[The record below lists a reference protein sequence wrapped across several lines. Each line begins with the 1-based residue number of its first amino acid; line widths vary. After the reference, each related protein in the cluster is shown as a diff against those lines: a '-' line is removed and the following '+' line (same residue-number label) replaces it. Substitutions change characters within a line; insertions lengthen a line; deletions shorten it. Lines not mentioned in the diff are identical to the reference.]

1 MVNLFSLREKSKYKV
16 LPTFTLK
23 VLEGDGYGV
32 YEIELVDKG
41 MLKGIEEGKTITVYG
56 NVMDRN
62 DSGIPRISGNLI
74 K

>member
-1 MVNLFSLREKSKYKV
+1 
-16 LPTFTLK
+16 
-23 VLEGDGYGV
+23 
-32 YEIELVDKG
+32 

-62 DSGIPRISGNLI
+62 DSGIPRIIGNLI